1 MSLSKPREH
10 KLRQK
15 QKWQPP
21 HKRKRNR
28 LKPQPLLL
36 AQADLRLMAAE
47 KVIM

>member
-1 MSLSKPREH
+1 MSLFKPREH

-15 QKWQPP
+15 KKWQPP

-28 LKPQPLLL
+28 LKQLHHLL
-36 AQADLRLMAAE
+36 AQADLRLMVAE